1 MSIASWPELRRAVC
15 IAAKAGILLLTSIEV
30 SAQIIIPEIV
40 VTARK
45 REENLQQVPL
55 SITAFT
61 EAVLEQAGI
70 QNLDDLAR
78 ITPNLTFTQGPVGRR
93 AVPVLRGIGLIDTL
107 GFDNHVGL
115 FIDGV
120 YVSNRSSL
128 NIAMFDLERVE
139 VVRGPQ
145 SSLYGRNTFAGAI
158 NYITKKPADKFEGKL
173 TATLGQYNDQRIMA
187 ALSFPIIED
196 KLHLRVSASY
206 DHNDGTYK
214 NGILEGGLG
223 GHKYKTVSA
232 SFHWIPSEDF
242 EVNLK
247 GYYTDDLI
255 DSAPVTTIPNNAGV
269 LQLPPPYPTLAF
281 YYVGQVTGFGSRN
294 HPGLSEEAFAQDR
307 TLRRSDLTMMYDFKD
322 FTLTSITAYSKL
334 VNTTFEDF
342 DRTQGGENDGQ
353 FLQFG
358 YTTVPMLQ
366 PAFFPNRPLGQS
378 GPIISLPF
386 PTAPAVTVAPI
397 EVPTFISFTSA
408 PTEYWS
414 QEIRLT
420 SDVSEELRWLT
431 GVYFFRSR
439 DRRGIGGTFDVSAA
453 PPEATFFV
461 TYAGP
466 FFPAFQGPVAPQS
479 LFHRGAVVRRENLT
493 RDNIGARQISI
504 YGQMAYDVTNQL
516 TGTVELRWTHENR
529 FSLALY
535 DFFYGSGVVNVRTD
549 TSFNFWNPRLTL
561 HYQADEDFM
570 IHGSIAKGSRSGGI
584 NPGSFLFPGS
594 ERFQEFDPESNWTF
608 ETGVKSLWSSGR
620 LQLNASAFYIDW
632 TNIQFR
638 TSLAGGDSFFSFTQ
652 NLGNITAKGF
662 ELELTMRPI
671 DQLSI
676 VLGYGHSNPKFEEG
690 SEDTSSANLCTN
702 MVLFG
707 SDCTIEPSTRDFR
720 GADISNNQLART
732 SKHTFSTNIL
742 YSDSISIDWSW
753 YLRGDLSYRSRQ
765 WNDQTNLY
773 WVGNQVRVNG
783 RIGIEKKAVDVNL
796 WVTNLFNNKT
806 PDEASDVTSNFNTL
820 RQVVIIKNTEL
831 RKFGISA
838 TYRF

>member
-1 MSIASWPELRRAVC
+1 MALWLKTARAVSF
-15 IAAKAGILLLTSIEV
+15 APMAGIIALISNEV
-30 SAQIIIPEIV
+30 SAQFVIPEIV

-45 REENLQQVPL
+45 REENLQRVPL

-61 EAVLEQAGI
+61 EAVLDRAGI
-70 QNLDDLAR
+70 QTLDDLAR
-78 ITPNLTFTQGPVGRR
+78 LTANLTFTQGPVGRR
-93 AVPVLRGIGLIDTL
+93 AVPVLRGIGLIDSF

-145 SSLYGRNTFAGAI
+145 SALYGRNTFAGAI
-158 NYITKKPADKFEGKL
+158 NYITKKPADQFEGKL
-173 TATLGQYNDQRIMA
+173 AATLGQYNEQRIMA
-187 ALSFPIIED
+187 TLSGPVINDE
-196 KLHLRVSASY
+196 LYVRVAASY
-206 DHNDGTYK
+206 DHNNGTYK
-214 NGILEGGLG
+214 NGVLKGGLG
-223 GHKYKTVSA
+223 GHEYKTVSLA
-232 SFHWIPSEDF
+232 FRWIPNEDF
-242 EVNLK
+242 EANLK

-281 YYVGQVTGFGSRN
+281 YYVGQVPGFGSRN

-307 TLRRSDLTMMYDFKD
+307 TLRRADLTMTYDFVNL
-322 FTLTSITAYSKL
+322 TITSITAYAKL

-358 YTTVPMLQ
+358 YTTVPMLR
-366 PAFFPNRPLGQS
+366 PPFFPNRPFGRS
-378 GPIISLPF
+378 GPTISLPF
-386 PTAPAVTVAPI
+386 PTAPAATIEPI

-414 QEIRLT
+414 QELRLT
-420 SDVSEELRWLT
+420 SDIGDDLRWLA
-431 GVYFFRSR
+431 GGYFFRSR

-461 TYAGP
+461 TYGGP
-466 FFPAFQGPVAPQS
+466 FFPGLQGPVAPQS
-479 LFHRGAVVRRENLT
+479 LFHRGAVVRRDNLT
-493 RDNIGARQISI
+493 RDNVGARQISV
-504 YGQMAYDVTNQL
+504 YGQLAYDFSDQL
-516 TGTVELRWTHENR
+516 TGTAELRWTDEER

-535 DFFYGSGVVNVRTD
+535 DFFYGNGIVNVRTD
-549 TSFNFWNPRLTL
+549 ASFNFWDPRFTL
-561 HYQADEDFM
+561 QYQANEDFM
-570 IHGSIAKGSRSGGI
+570 IYSSIAKGSRSGGI

-594 ERFQEFDPESNWTF
+594 ERFQQFDPESNWTF
-608 ETGVKSLWSSGR
+608 EAGVKSLWAAGR

-652 NLGNITAKGF
+652 NLGDITAKGL
-662 ELELTMRPI
+662 ELELTARPI

-676 VLGYGHSNPKFEEG
+676 VLGYGHSNPKFEDG

-707 SDCTIEPSTRDFR
+707 SDCTIEPSTSDFR

-732 SKHTFSTNIL
+732 SKHTFSANAQYTGL
-742 YSDSISIDWSW
+742 ISGDWNW

-765 WNDQTNLY
+765 WNDPTNLY
-773 WVGNQVRVNG
+773 WVGGQVRANG
-783 RIGIEKKAVDVNL
+783 RIGIEKKAVDINF
-796 WVTNLFNNKT
+796 WVTNLVNEKT
-806 PDEASDVTSNFNTL
+806 PDEASDVTSNFNTP
-820 RQVVIIKNTEL
+820 RQVILIQNTEL
-831 RKFGISA
+831 RKFGVSA